1 MAGLMEY
8 NYTGDT
14 TNKGLQPRNMKQVG
28 PPMKEVFGERVP
40 NSRISGPAAA
50 TAAEGA
56 SKGILGRIAAFAG
69 SAPVQGLMMMGHSE
83 PAGTPERFTDAEK
96 GQMMKEQDP
105 QAYDN
110 ALKFGQETG
119 ERFAKSAK
127 AAIKGNSPGQL
138 LLVPKIQAVDE
149 IAKGDPA
156 VEAGRA
162 RIEVGTRRSIE
173 AGEVSLPQ
181 LAEGVVMADAQKTG
195 EEIAPEQAQKAVA
208 AEVATMQK
216 MSKDDLAKYVS
227 YALIAGGLLAS
238 ALDKSG
244 ESGRMFHDSL
254 NKQLDRNLA
263 AGKMQQ
269 AAEQAAV
276 KNALESRK
284 VDVSERDVDS
294 KIDNR
299 TVTAEQ
305 GERKL
310 VQGDTALGI
319 QQDRAATARFS
330 AQSQAQLAKAGLG
343 LKEQDLAL
351 KKQGLAI
358 RERGMTLKE
367 AAGAGSSGGGKLAIK
382 DATAIVESWAREGG
396 KTISPAAAANM
407 AQQLRNAAVDPK
419 TKDYTIFDVLDTIS
433 EDGQYEVDTSWVPFT
448 SDKIKRKKD

>member
-14 TNKGLQPRNMKQVG
+14 PSKGIELRNMKQVG
-28 PPMKEVFGERVP
+28 PAMKEVHGWRVP
-40 NSRISGPAAA
+40 NPQLEGPKAAPV
-50 TAAEGA
+50 AEAA
-56 SKGILGRIAAFAG
+56 SKGLLGRIAAFAG
-69 SAPVQGLMMMGHSE
+69 SAPVQGLMMMAHSD
-83 PAGTPERFTDAEK
+83 PAQSPELMSDEDK
-96 GQMMKEQDP
+96 GNQMKSLDP
-105 QAYDN
+105 EAYQG
-110 ALKFGQETG
+110 ALDYGKKVG
-119 ERFAKSAK
+119 ERFAKGAK
-127 AAIKGNSPGQL
+127 GKVNGGSGQL
-138 LLVPKIQAVDE
+138 LLAPKIKAVEE
-149 IAKGDPA
+149 ISKGDPA
-156 VEAGRA
+156 VEAGRQ
-162 RIEVGTRRSIE
+162 RIEIGTKVSLDSG
-173 AGEVSLPQ
+173 AVSLPE
-181 LAEGVVMADAQKTG
+181 LAQGVVMADAQKTG
-195 EEIAPEQAQKAVA
+195 QEIAPEQAQKAVA

-216 MSKDDLAKYVS
+216 MSPDNLAKYVS

-351 KKQGLAI
+351 KQQGLAI

-367 AAGAGSSGGGKLAIK
+367 AAAQSGNKGEKLTTK
-382 DATAIVESWAREGG
+382 DATAIVESWAKEGD
-396 KTISPAAAANM
+396 KKISPAAAANM

-433 EDGQYEVDTSWVPFT
+433 EDGQYEVDPNWVPFT